1 MKKSAKFDGGVDLR
15 SDTVTRPTPE
25 MRKAMA
31 EAVVGDDVLG
41 DDPTVKELEALAAK
55 IMGKQAALFVPSGT
69 MGNELAVKCWTREGD
84 EIIIDS
90 ISHIARYELSGTSVI
105 SRVLVRPFQYKRGIP
120 DLKEIEPAIS
130 VETANSMRTSLICLE
145 NTHNH
150 HGGAVV
156 PLPVFED
163 VRRLADMY
171 ELRVHLDG
179 ARIFN
184 ASTASGIP
192 VTEYAKHVDSVMF
205 CLSKGLSAPIG
216 SMLVGP
222 SEFILRAR
230 RFRRMLGGGM
240 RQVGVIAAAGL
251 VALRTMTTRLHED
264 HALAKKLANGLAELH
279 GLVLDPG
286 SVETNIVIFKV
297 DHPKLNAQEL
307 VQRLKK
313 KDVLCLAVGP
323 GTIRMVTHKDVNAAG
338 IAHTLETLNEIL

>member
-1 MKKSAKFDGGVDLR
+1 MKKTAAFDGVVDLR

-25 MRKAMA
+25 MRRAMA

-55 IMGKQAALFVPSGT
+55 TMGKQAGLYVPSGT
-69 MGNELAVKCWTREGD
+69 MGNELAVKSWTHEGD
-84 EIIIDS
+84 EIILDS
-90 ISHIARYELSGTSVI
+90 ISHISKYELSGVSVI
-105 SRVLVRPFQYKRGIP
+105 SRVMPRFFKFERGVP
-120 DLKEIEPAIS
+120 NLTEIEPSIQ

-145 NTHNH
+145 NTHNY

-156 PLPVFED
+156 PLKAFED
-163 VRRLADMY
+163 VRKFADMY

-184 ASTASGIP
+184 AATAAGVK
-192 VTEYAKHVDSVMF
+192 VTDYAKQVDSVMF

-251 VALRTMTTRLHED
+251 VSLRTMTTRLHED
-264 HALAKKLANGLAELH
+264 HKLAKKLANGLAALP
-279 GLVLDPG
+279 GIVLDPD
-286 SVETNIVIFKV
+286 SVQTN
-297 DHPKLNAQEL
+297 
-307 VQRLKK
+307 
-313 KDVLCLAVGP
+313 
-323 GTIRMVTHKDVNAAG
+323 
-338 IAHTLETLNEIL
+338 